1 MVSVRSWLPKP
12 TTAAPW
18 RIVCSSS
25 SLAPTDGTNRAA
37 RPPASG
43 RSSGKSKPITFVALI
58 EASHLIRRDSAVQA
72 QTRGWRTIAPGP
84 ARLAGSAMSCLPD
97 ILSNS
102 TPGTVAGQEERMW
115 RGAPYNADHEHER
128 PASDAPPLPV
138 RPGSAGPDSVRAGG
152 GRPQR
157 RRSAGDGHRIH
168 AGAGRAD
175 RLRHALRLE
184 PGADGG
190 LPPGRPRRHLRR
202 LRRRHAGAGAGRL
215 RADAGRRPVVLVQST
230 SFRLEA
236 FRIRIELFK
245 RGLKVIEHVHL
256 SRMPGEQGLHYIES
270 LAYDPSYY
278 RGVGHALKARIDS
291 AQSGVV
297 DSGDGARLVF
307 GSAFESAKLNIGDYS
322 GMNNVGGQFPLGE
335 VFTEARDLEAV
346 NGRVRIFVFGDTRF
360 MVNRPATPIT
370 LIVERG
376 RVVGAEHA
384 TPEFDEMLAI
394 IRAHEGEVW
403 LRELGFGMNRAFSRA
418 RLVNDIG
425 TYERMCGIHL
435 SLGAKHGV
443 YQKPQFKRKDARYHV
458 DVFALTEGVYLDGQ
472 QVYRDGAWQI

>member
-1 MVSVRSWLPKP
+1 MSQHAPNSMTTPSSSGHPSPVLAAPALASAARNVGDLLAMAIEYTPAQAALIVYDKRCDLNLAL
-12 TTAAPW
+12 TAAY
-18 RIVCSSS
+18 RQA
-25 SLAPTDGTNRAA
+25 APDA
-37 RPPASG
+37 
-43 RSSGKSKPITFVALI
+43 TFVDFDAVTPEQVLAAFAL
-58 EASHLIRRDSAVQA
+58 
-72 QTRGWRTIAPGP
+72 
-84 ARLAGSAMSCLPD
+84 MK
-97 ILSNS
+97 
-102 TPGTVAGQEERMW
+102 
-115 RGAPYNADHEHER
+115 AD
-128 PASDAPPLPV
+128 DL
-138 RPGSAGPDSVRAGG
+138 
-152 GRPQR
+152 
-157 RRSAGDGHRIH
+157 
-168 AGAGRAD
+168 
-175 RLRHALRLE
+175 
-184 PGADGG
+184 
-190 LPPGRPRRHLRR
+190 
-202 LRRRHAGAGAGRL
+202 
-215 RADAGRRPVVLVQST
+215 VVLIQST

-270 LAYDPSYY
+270 LAYDPAYY

-291 AQSGVV
+291 AQSGAV
-297 DSGDGARLVF
+297 DSGDGERLVF
-307 GSAFESAKLNIGDYS
+307 GSAFEPAKLNIGDYS

-346 NGRVRIFVFGDTRF
+346 NGRVRIFVFGDTHF
-360 MVNRPATPIT
+360 MVNRPETPIT

-376 RVVGAEHA
+376 RVVGADNA
-384 TPEFDEMLAI
+384 TPEFEEMLAI

-458 DVFALTEGVYLDGQ
+458 DVFAVTEGVYLDDQ